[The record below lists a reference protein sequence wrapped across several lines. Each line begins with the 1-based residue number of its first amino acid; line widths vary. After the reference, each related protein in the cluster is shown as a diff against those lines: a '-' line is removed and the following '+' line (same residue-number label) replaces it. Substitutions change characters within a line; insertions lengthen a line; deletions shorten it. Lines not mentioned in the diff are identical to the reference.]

1 MSFTGQYIHNY
12 MGGGGGGGGENRK
25 LTLSGSDRIT
35 RLSPQTRPLCVQLV

>member
-12 MGGGGGGGGENRK
+12 MGGGGGGDRK

-35 RLSPQTRPLCVQLV
+35 RLSPQTRHFVSS